1 MSSERLEPTYWTH
14 ERTAELLGIPDWPSV
29 AATYQNIA
37 AEAQESDP
45 YYPLGEFWNFPNPRT
60 VYGSPPAE
68 VARQRDQLLPDAAPP
83 DLLEKGPN
91 EECVH
96 DYVKTVFA
104 AKRIQ
109 RYLEVLQKDPP
120 ECETPRPGRGVG
132 VYVYLP
138 HKTYRVRV
146 WDDTPLA
153 SRADESEVHI
163 PFSERHQGRAQDAI
177 IRLVLKHSQRNANQR
192 HEEDQAAA
200 RRFLG
205 TLGVI
210 GTPPKNERRSDEQGR
225 ARVNAILGY
234 AY

>member
-1 MSSERLEPTYWTH
+1 M
-14 ERTAELLGIPDWPSV
+14 
-29 AATYQNIA
+29 
-37 AEAQESDP
+37 
-45 YYPLGEFWNFPNPRT
+45 
-60 VYGSPPAE
+60 
-68 VARQRDQLLPDAAPP
+68 
-83 DLLEKGPN
+83 
-91 EECVH
+91 
-96 DYVKTVFA
+96 
-104 AKRIQ
+104 
-109 RYLEVLQKDPP
+109 
-120 ECETPRPGRGVG
+120 G

>member
-1 MSSERLEPTYWTH
+1 MSSERLDPTYWTH
-14 ERTAELLGIPDWPSV
+14 ERTAELLGVHNWPSV